1 MKKFMKWYSAL
12 KVYYKLL
19 PFLFLYILIC
29 VMISENKLVYD
40 EQRYMAF
47 ANRLLAGF
55 YSPPF
60 PDFNLWNGPGY
71 PMFIV
76 PFVALKL
83 PLLAIKLLNP
93 ILLYC
98 SLIISYKTFRLYS
111 AEKISFLFTVLLGFY
126 FLIYEQIPYILTE
139 CLAWFLI
146 ALVCYSFLKNYQ
158 QKAISWKT
166 ILLAAFSLAYLSMTK
181 IVFGYVIEVMLV
193 ISMLAFL
200 IPRLRSTAR
209 KSTLIFLFSFILC
222 LPWLFYTY
230 HITHER
236 FYWGNSG
243 SMSLYTMSSPYPNEL
258 GDWATLNAL
267 STSPNHKNFMD
278 SISNLTSLQKDEAY
292 KSAAILNIK
301 HHPGKYF
308 FNWLCNIGRLL
319 FSFPS
324 SNAPQA
330 LTNFYTIVP
339 NMFIFF
345 FMVFSF
351 AVCILNS
358 KKVPQEVILL
368 LIFICVYLFG
378 SSLVSG
384 YRRMFYITIPFWA
397 FFISYT
403 LDNFVYLR
411 VKKNN
416 KISDMSL
423 K

>member
-1 MKKFMKWYSAL
+1 MKKFMKWYSSL
-12 KVYYKLL
+12 KIYYKLL
-19 PFLFLYILIC
+19 PFLFLYTLIC
-29 VMISENKLVYD
+29 LLISENKLVYD
-40 EQRYMAF
+40 EIRYMMF
-47 ANRLLAGF
+47 AKNLVAGF

-71 PMFIV
+71 PMFIA

-93 ILLYC
+93 ILLYS
-98 SLIISYKTFRLYS
+98 SLIISYKSFRLYS
-111 AEKISFLFTVLLGFY
+111 SEKISFLFIVLLGLY
-126 FLIYEQIPYILTE
+126 FPVFEQISYILTE

-146 ALVCYSFLKNYQ
+146 TLVCYSFLKNYQ
-158 QKAISWKT
+158 QKAISWQT
-166 ILLAAFSLAYLSMTK
+166 IFLASFSLAYLCMTK
-181 IVFGYVIEVMLV
+181 ILFGYVIEVMLV
-193 ISMLAFL
+193 ISILGFF

-209 KSTLIFLFSFILC
+209 KSTLIFLVSFILC

-230 HITHER
+230 HITHEP

-258 GDWATLNAL
+258 GDWATLNDL

-292 KSAAILNIK
+292 KSAAMLNIK
-301 HHPGKYF
+301 HNPGKYF
-308 FNWLCNIGRLL
+308 LNWLCNIGRLL

-345 FMVFSF
+345 FIVFSF

-358 KKVPQEVILL
+358 KKVPQELILL
-368 LIFICVYLFG
+368 FILISVYLFG

-403 LDNFVYLR
+403 WDNFVYLLI
-411 VKKNN
+411 KKDN
-416 KISDMSL
+416 KIYDTTL